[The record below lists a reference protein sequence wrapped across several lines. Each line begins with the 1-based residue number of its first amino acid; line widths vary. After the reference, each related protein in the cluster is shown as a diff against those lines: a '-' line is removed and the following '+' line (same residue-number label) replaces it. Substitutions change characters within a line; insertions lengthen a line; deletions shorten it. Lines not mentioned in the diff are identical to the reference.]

1 VIGLSPA
8 LKNDDWEASFNAQVN
23 LVRQLPGQFTLMS
36 AHTLSLEDTFLQI
49 SVRRLLIF
57 LRKLA
62 LLRGMR
68 YLFEANNERFRG
80 RVQSDFEAALTI
92 MAQRGAITAFE
103 VVTDSSVNTQNDYD
117 NGRFIIA
124 IRVAPTLPIEF
135 ITVVLLRTSED
146 LLQVI
151 EG

>member
-1 VIGLSPA
+1 VLTAS
-8 LKNDDWEASFNAQVN
+8 DWEALFNAQVN

-68 YLFEANNERFRG
+68 YVFEANNARFRD

-92 MAQRGAITAFE
+92 MAQRGAISAFE
-103 VVTDSSVNTQNDYD
+103 VVTDSSINTQNDYD

-135 ITVVLLRTSED
+135 ITVVLLRAGED